1 MLAVGTGCVVIAVAV
16 LIVTV
21 ALPVPV
27 PAPFASLTL
36 AIVYTAG
43 VTFGVTLIVLVPDV
57 NVPVVPSL
65 NVTLILPDPVNTNVK
80 FAVPFAQILGVPL
93 NTAVANALTVIVAV
107 PPLLKPVVLTPLF
120 ASVTLT
126 NVTLYV
132 PAGNIVPKLN
142 AVPLAIFVA
151 VYVLPSTRYTTWYG
165 AGAATLDVYVI
176 VGVTPA
182 CTVLPD
188 KLPCGTAVSVT
199 TVTVDVTVPHPPVTA
214 TL

>member
-1 MLAVGTGCVVIAVAV
+1 MLAVGTGWVVIAVAV

-21 ALPVPV
+21 ALPLTV

-36 AIVYTAG
+36 AIVY
-43 VTFGVTLIVLVPDV
+43 VVFTFGVTVMVFVPCV

-65 NVTLILPDPVNTNVK
+65 NTTLILPAPVNTNVK
-80 FAVPFAQILGVPL
+80 LAVPFAQILGVPL
-93 NTAVANALTVIVAV
+93 NTAVANAFTVTVAV
-107 PPLLKPVVLTPLF
+107 PPVKPIVLTPPF

-132 PAGNIVPKLN
+132 PAGNVVPKLN
-142 AVPLAIFVA
+142 AVPFATFVA
-151 VYVLPSTRYTTWYG
+151 VYVTPFTVYTTVYG
-165 AGAATLDVYVI
+165 AGAATLDVYVN

-182 CTVLPD
+182 CTVLPV

-199 TVTVDVTVPHPPVTA
+199 TVTVDVTVPQPPVTA
-214 TL
+214 T